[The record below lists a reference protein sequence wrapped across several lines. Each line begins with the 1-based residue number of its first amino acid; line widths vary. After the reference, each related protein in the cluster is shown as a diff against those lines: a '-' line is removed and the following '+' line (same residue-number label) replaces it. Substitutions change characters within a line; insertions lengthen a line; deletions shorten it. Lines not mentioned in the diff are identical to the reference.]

1 MLLVKSSWVM
11 THVDAYLLDGST
23 FVSGAKLQSPNV
35 KGNVIISLLAML
47 LIICAYSNC
56 NMCIPWYFFMDENP
70 TIQFFESKSKQLNKK
85 FFSRIMKLILHFLL
99 SNLVALLYKSHNQVF
114 YKITIFNKYLLDNA
128 NNFIPSWVHF
138 LNEKTYQ

>member
-1 MLLVKSSWVM
+1 M

-56 NMCIPWYFFMDENP
+56 NMCIPYGILYLTETLQKRSYIYF
-70 TIQFFESKSKQLNKK
+70 
-85 FFSRIMKLILHFLL
+85 MK
-99 SNLVALLYKSHNQVF
+99 
-114 YKITIFNKYLLDNA
+114 
-128 NNFIPSWVHF
+128 
-138 LNEKTYQ
+138 

>member
-1 MLLVKSSWVM
+1 M

-47 LIICAYSNC
+47 LILSH
-56 NMCIPWYFFMDENP
+56 
-70 TIQFFESKSKQLNKK
+70 
-85 FFSRIMKLILHFLL
+85 FSRIMKLILHFLL